1 MAQIGAGAGSSNG
14 IYKHEQPKQQKR
26 SKFDLSRI
34 TNFTC
39 DSGMIIPFDFFETLP
54 NDSFQLSAE
63 VALETLPTITNV
75 LTPYHVRTHWYYVRN
90 SDLWMGWNT
99 FITKGRTGNI
109 ELRIPKINPNQEY
122 TTTQSNAKYTYTTP
136 HSLQSFLG
144 CLPKLIKNT
153 DETNI
158 EVYNT
163 NYLPYSKEIQESGNS
178 YTKTNYENVTDG
190 VNALPFMAYQ
200 AICKYNYVDQN
211 LMQDNKALFP
221 DEGDSEWRIP
231 YNWNADNTGFIT
243 TVSGHDKHVFHNEL
257 EAWVDGSYSTTDTEV
272 LLGSLRYAPFEEDY
286 FTSALPWQQR
296 GQLNTIEMSIDFSE
310 SNLFDDN
317 VNVSIGDNYYTAV
330 PNNTAYTKWGHIGTE
345 DNNNL
350 IYAKNDTT
358 QQHVTSE
365 SKFAIFK
372 ENLNKALGITEVGTS
387 LTANQM
393 RELLALSVWQER
405 NAKVNGSYNSMIWI
419 HFNHDPKVQDH
430 YPIFIGGTSS
440 YIDFGEVT
448 QTSQSTADSPQGTV
462 TSKGNLYDSQQIG
475 TFDCPDYGFIMGIL
489 IISPITTY
497 NTTQPEELIKKDTM
511 EDYFFPEFEELGME
525 AILNKEILTVGDA
538 EKDNDLWGWQERNSY
553 LKTRHNVNRGL
564 FRLESEQEK
573 LFSAATQSREF
584 QIEQE
589 MQEAPKLSY
598 QFKTQSP
605 NNTRRDW
612 LAYPSEPMFKVQI
625 ASKVTATRNMA
636 YTATPNTFGF

>member
-54 NDSFQLSAE
+54 NDTFQLSAE

-109 ELRIPKINPNQEY
+109 ELKIPKINPNQKY
-122 TTTQSNAKYTYTTP
+122 TSTTTNSVHDFTTP

-144 CLPKLIKNT
+144 CLPVNIKNT
-153 DETNI
+153 AADQTTTNK
-158 EVYNT
+158 
-163 NYLPYSKEIQESGNS
+163 NYLPYAKDETSETFDN
-178 YTKTNYENVTDG
+178 YTKTNYQNVTDG

-211 LMQDNKALFP
+211 LLQENKALFP

-231 YNWNADNTGFIT
+231 YNWNVDGTGFIT
-243 TVSGHDKHVFHNEL
+243 TVSGHDKHAFDSDIEPYVTGIYRAN
-257 EAWVDGSYSTTDTEV
+257 DTEV
-272 LLGSLRYAPFEEDY
+272 MLTELRYAPFEEDY

-296 GQLNTIEMSIDFSE
+296 GQLNTLDMSIDFSE

-317 VNVSIGDNYYTAV
+317 VPVSIGDNYYSSV
-330 PNNTAYTKWGHIGTE
+330 PNNIAYTKWGHVGTE
-345 DNNNL
+345 DDNNL
-350 IYAKNDTT
+350 IYAKNNDT
-358 QQHVTSE
+358 QQHVTNE

-372 ENLNKALGITEVGTS
+372 ENLNNALGTTEVGTS
-387 LTANQM
+387 MTANQL

-405 NAKVNGSYNSMIWI
+405 NARVNGSYNSMIWI

-440 YIDFGEVT
+440 YIEFGEVT
-448 QTSQSTADSPQGTV
+448 QTSQSTEDSPQGTV
-462 TSKGNLYDSQQIG
+462 TSKGNLYDTQQIG
-475 TFDCPDYGFIMGIL
+475 TFECPDYGFIMGIL

-511 EDYFFPEFEELGME
+511 EDYFFPEFEQLGME
-525 AILNKEILTVGDA
+525 AILNKEILTVGITD
-538 EKDNDLWGWQERNSY
+538 KDNDLWGWQERNSY
-553 LKTRHNVNRGL
+553 LKTRQNVNRGL

-573 LFSAATQSREF
+573 LFSSATQSREF
-584 QIEQE
+584 KNELE
-589 MQEAPKLSY
+589 NREAPRLSY

-605 NNTRRDW
+605 QNTRRDW

>member
-1 MAQIGAGAGSSNG
+1 MAQIGAGAGSSNE

-39 DSGMIIPFDFFETLP
+39 DSGMIIPFDYFETLP

-99 FITKGRTGNI
+99 FITKGRSGKI
-109 ELRIPKINPNQEY
+109 ELKIPKINPNQIY
-122 TTTQSNAKYTYTTP
+122 TSNLTNAVNDFTTP

-144 CLPKLIKNT
+144 CLPVNIKNT
-153 DETNI
+153 AEGQSTTNK
-158 EVYNT
+158 
-163 NYLPYSKEIQESGNS
+163 NYLPYARDETSQTFEN
-178 YTKTNYENVTDG
+178 YTKTNYKNVTDG

-211 LMQDNKALFP
+211 LLQENKALFP

-231 YNWNADNTGFIT
+231 YNWNQDGTGFIT
-243 TVSGHDKHVFHNEL
+243 TVSGHDKHIFHEEIETDITGNYTTKDNEVML
-257 EAWVDGSYSTTDTEV
+257 A
-272 LLGSLRYAPFEEDY
+272 SLRYAPFEEDY

-296 GQLNTIEMSIDFSE
+296 GQLNTLEMSIDPE
-310 SNLFDDN
+310 SLKIPGIN
-317 VNVSIGDNYYTAV
+317 IG
-330 PNNTAYTKWGHIGTE
+330 I
-345 DNNNL
+345 
-350 IYAKNDTT
+350 
-358 QQHVTSE
+358 
-365 SKFAIFK
+365 
-372 ENLNKALGITEVGTS
+372 ITEEQQTEVSKIRTNWKATPNTDLTIRNTTEYQSEGNKTIGIPKNTYHIDANTIQTS

-405 NAKVNGSYNSMIWI
+405 NAKVNGAYNSMIWI

-440 YIDFGEVT
+440 YINFGEVT

-584 QIEQE
+584 TNEQQSGE
-589 MQEAPKLSY
+589 TPKLSY
-598 QFKTQSP
+598 QFKTQLP
-605 NNTRRDW
+605 ANTRRDW

>member
-54 NDSFQLSAE
+54 NDTFQLSAE

-99 FITKGRTGNI
+99 FITRGRTGNI
-109 ELRIPKINPNQEY
+109 ELKIPKINPNQTY
-122 TTTQSNAKYTYTTP
+122 TSTQNEFITDFTTP

-144 CLPKLIKNT
+144 CLPVNIKNT
-153 DETNI
+153 AEDQGATNK
-158 EVYNT
+158 
-163 NYLPYSKEIQESGNS
+163 NYLPYARDETSKTFAN
-178 YTKTNYENVTDG
+178 YTKTNYKNVTDG

-211 LMQDNKALFP
+211 LLQENKALFP

-231 YNWNADNTGFIT
+231 YNWNVDGTGYIT
-243 TVSGHDKHVFHNEL
+243 TVSGHNKHIFHNNM
-257 EAWVDGSYSTTDTEV
+257 EALHTGIYTSEDTEV
-272 LLGSLRYAPFEEDY
+272 LLQCLRYAPFEEDY

-296 GQLNTIEMSIDFSE
+296 GQLNTLEMSIDPE
-310 SNLFDDN
+310 NLK
-317 VNVSIGDNYYTAV
+317 I
-330 PNNTAYTKWGHIGTE
+330 PEMQLTAYDPENGEIRSTVSTNHSSPTEAPHTIQNFADTPYQTEHIHTVLGTPRNTYHIDAE
-345 DNNNL
+345 T
-350 IYAKNDTT
+350 I
-358 QQHVTSE
+358 QTS
-365 SKFAIFK
+365 I
-372 ENLNKALGITEVGTS
+372 
-387 LTANQM
+387 TANQM

-440 YIDFGEVT
+440 YIEFGEVT
-448 QTSQSTADSPQGTV
+448 QTSQSTEDSPQGTV

-538 EKDNDLWGWQERNSY
+538 KKDNDLWGWQERNSY

-584 QIEQE
+584 TQEQ
-589 MQEAPKLSY
+589 QWGIAPKLSY

-605 NNTRRDW
+605 ENTRRDW

-625 ASKVTATRNMA
+625 ASKVAATRNMA

>member
-109 ELRIPKINPNQEY
+109 ELKIPKINPNQKY
-122 TTTQSNAKYTYTTP
+122 TSTTTNSVHDFTTP

-144 CLPKLIKNT
+144 CLPVNIKNT
-153 DETNI
+153 AEDQATTNK
-158 EVYNT
+158 
-163 NYLPYSKEIQESGNS
+163 NYLPYAKDETSNTFAN
-178 YTKTNYENVTDG
+178 YTKTNYKNVTDG

-211 LMQDNKALFP
+211 LLQENKALFP

-231 YNWNADNTGFIT
+231 YNWNVDGTGFIT
-243 TVSGHDKHVFHNEL
+243 TVSGHDKHDF
-257 EAWVDGSYSTTDTEV
+257 TTDIEPYITGIYRTNDTEV
-272 LLGSLRYAPFEEDY
+272 MLTELRYAPFEEDY

-296 GQLNTIEMSIDFSE
+296 GQLNTIELSIDPETLKIPEMQLAAYDKASGEERTKIYTSWAANAGSDLE
-310 SNLFDDN
+310 SF
-317 VNVSIGDNYYTAV
+317 AE
-330 PNNTAYTKWGHIGTE
+330 TAYST
-345 DNNNL
+345 DRL
-350 IYAKNDTT
+350 DT
-358 QQHVTSE
+358 
-365 SKFAIFK
+365 
-372 ENLNKALGITEVGTS
+372 LLGITKNTYHIDAETIQTS

-405 NAKVNGSYNSMIWI
+405 NAKINGSYNSMIWI

-525 AILNKEILTVGDA
+525 AILNKEILTVGD
-538 EKDNDLWGWQERNSY
+538 ENKDNNLWGWQERNSY

-584 QIEQE
+584 KQE
-589 MQEAPKLSY
+589 LESLEAPRLSY

-605 NNTRRDW
+605 ANTRRDW

>member
-211 LMQDNKALFP
+211 LLQDNKALFP

-243 TVSGHDKHVFHNEL
+243 TVSGHDKHVFHDEL
-257 EAWVDGSYSTTDTEV
+257 EAWVDGSYAATDTEV

-296 GQLNTIEMSIDFSE
+296 GQLNTLEMSIDPE
-310 SNLFDDN
+310 SLKIPEMF
-317 VNVSIGDNYYTAV
+317 VNVIDTDNGRAESQ
-330 PNNTAYTKWGHIGTE
+330 IGTNRARNAE
-345 DNNNL
+345 ETLTITNL
-350 IYAKNDTT
+350 QSYEVNETAK
-358 QQHVTSE
+358 
-365 SKFAIFK
+365 I
-372 ENLNKALGITEVGTS
+372 GIPKNTYNIDANTIQTS

-511 EDYFFPEFEELGME
+511 EDYYFPEFEELGME

>member
-109 ELRIPKINPNQEY
+109 ELKIPKINPNQIY
-122 TTTQSNAKYTYTTP
+122 TTTHSIAKYTYTTP

-153 DETNI
+153 DESNI

-163 NYLPYSKEIQESGNS
+163 NYLPYSKEIQESEDS
-178 YTKTNYENVTDG
+178 YTKTSYENVTDG

-211 LMQDNKALFP
+211 LLQENKALFP

-231 YNWNADNTGFIT
+231 YNWNVDGTGFIT
-243 TVSGHDKHVFHNEL
+243 TVSGHDKHVFHDEL
-257 EAWVDGSYSTTDTEV
+257 EAWVDGNYATNDTEV

-296 GQLNTIEMSIDFSE
+296 GQLNTIDMTIDFSE

-317 VNVSIGDNYYTAV
+317 VNVSIGDNYYTSV

-345 DNNNL
+345 DDNNL
-350 IYAKNDTT
+350 IYAKNSNT
-358 QQHVTSE
+358 QQHVTNE

-372 ENLNKALGITEVGTS
+372 ENLNNALGSTEVGTS

-511 EDYFFPEFEELGME
+511 EDFFFPEFEELGME

-589 MQEAPKLSY
+589 MGEAPRLSY

>member
-54 NDSFQLSAE
+54 NDTFQLSAE

-109 ELRIPKINPNQEY
+109 ELKIPKINPNQKY
-122 TTTQSNAKYTYTTP
+122 TSTTTNSVHDFTTP

-144 CLPKLIKNT
+144 CLPVNIKNT
-153 DETNI
+153 AEDQTTTNK
-158 EVYNT
+158 
-163 NYLPYSKEIQESGNS
+163 NYLPYAKDETSATFEN
-178 YTKTNYENVTDG
+178 YTKTNYQNVTDG

-211 LMQDNKALFP
+211 LLQENKALFP

-231 YNWNADNTGFIT
+231 YNWNQDGTGFIT
-243 TVSGHDKHVFHNEL
+243 TVSGHDKHAFDSDIEPYVTGIYRAN
-257 EAWVDGSYSTTDTEV
+257 DTEV
-272 LLGSLRYAPFEEDY
+272 MLTELRYAPFEEDY

-296 GQLNTIEMSIDFSE
+296 GQLNTLDMSIDFSE

-317 VNVSIGDNYYTAV
+317 VPVSIGDNYYSSV
-330 PNNTAYTKWGHIGTE
+330 PNNIAYTKWGHVETE

-350 IYAKNDTT
+350 IYAKNNDT

-372 ENLNKALGITEVGTS
+372 ENLNNALGTTEVRTS
-387 LTANQM
+387 MTANQL
-393 RELLALSVWQER
+393 RELLALSIWQER
-405 NAKVNGSYNSMIWI
+405 NARVNGSYNSMIWI

-440 YIDFGEVT
+440 YIEFGEVT
-448 QTSQSTADSPQGTV
+448 QTSQSTEDSPQGTV
-462 TSKGNLYDSQQIG
+462 TSKGNLYDTQQIG
-475 TFDCPDYGFIMGIL
+475 TFECPDYGFIMGIL

-525 AILNKEILTVGDA
+525 AILNKEILTVGIAD
-538 EKDNDLWGWQERNSY
+538 KDNDLWGWQERNSY
-553 LKTRHNVNRGL
+553 LKTRQNVNRGL

-573 LFSAATQSREF
+573 LFSSATQSREF
-584 QIEQE
+584 KNELE
-589 MQEAPKLSY
+589 NREAPRLSY

-605 NNTRRDW
+605 QNTRRDW